1 MKIPLIDVSLFTNRE
16 TVMLSDRSTKRTR
29 YQTQHVMT
37 SIHLSVKIVPC
48 HIVRFP
54 DPLLTTY
61 RKCFLLHFCAYRSHI
76 LVARHPDLSKMCFVF
91 GTPSAVNGCN
101 CTPPILFIVIA
112 KSTDPLNMNIPK
124 TVPASRQLHSCEPP
138 APALTTTTTVE
149 ADEARCPVKITVGSK
164 RRRAHLL
171 WSLHF

>member
-1 MKIPLIDVSLFTNRE
+1 M
-16 TVMLSDRSTKRTR
+16 
-29 YQTQHVMT
+29 
-37 SIHLSVKIVPC
+37 
-48 HIVRFP
+48 
-54 DPLLTTY
+54 
-61 RKCFLLHFCAYRSHI
+61 
-76 LVARHPDLSKMCFVF
+76 ARHPDLSKMYFVF

-124 TVPASRQLHSCEPP
+124 TAPASRQLHSCEPP

-171 WSLHF
+171 WSF